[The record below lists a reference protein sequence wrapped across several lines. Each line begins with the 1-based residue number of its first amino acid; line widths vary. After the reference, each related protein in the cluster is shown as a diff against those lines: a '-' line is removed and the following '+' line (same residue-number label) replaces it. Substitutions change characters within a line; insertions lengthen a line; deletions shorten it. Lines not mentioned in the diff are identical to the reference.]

1 VRLAATPSDGA
12 GELDALAAGDHV
24 GVGALEEA
32 EDVGDANG
40 EPCAAVPA
48 GDPHATRTKAR
59 TDTTGCTFLTALLAL
74 TLESWFGYCLRQK
87 RRGP

>member
-1 VRLAATPSDGA
+1 VRFAATPAEGA
-12 GELDALAAGDHV
+12 GELDALAFGDHV

-32 EDVGDANG
+32 EDVTNADG

-59 TDTTGCTFLTALLAL
+59 TDVTSCPFLTVLLAQ
-74 TLESWFGYCLRQK
+74 TLESWFGY
-87 RRGP
+87 